1 MLQFDATRLFKLR
14 GIKKPYAFLCK
25 QGLSHHIAQRLAAG
39 SVNTLKLG
47 YLETVC
53 MALHC
58 TPNDLMCWT
67 PDEQYCY
74 QQVRMYIFWQVG
86 MYRKWKIAM
95 YIFRFKIS
103 LKNGF
108 SVLHSITISFK
119 FYDFTSVEYS
129 VQ

>member
-67 PDEQYCY
+67 PDEQYPLPDDHPLHALK
-74 QQVRMYIFWQVG
+74 QGQG
-86 MYRKWKIAM
+86 MDM
-95 YIFRFKIS
+95 LLE
-103 LKNGF
+103 LKDLPLEKV
-108 SVLHSITISFK
+108 SQLR
-119 FYDFTSVEYS
+119 DFLKELKE
-129 VQ
+129 